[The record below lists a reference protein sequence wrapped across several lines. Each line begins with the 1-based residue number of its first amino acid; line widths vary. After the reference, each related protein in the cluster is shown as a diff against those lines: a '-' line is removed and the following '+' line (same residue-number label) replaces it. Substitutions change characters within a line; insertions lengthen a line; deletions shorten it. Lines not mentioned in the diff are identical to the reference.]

1 MGWIVRIC
9 ADHFRYNLRLS
20 DIGFLFSPLLQNYF
34 ILAILSVK
42 RWYVPHVHTQPCRF
56 GLQSLSTVTNIPQTW
71 SDLLTGLYDVLF
83 QTNPCFWKYDDLALD
98 QINRFKP
105 ETDKEWLC
113 QIRNS
118 PWKPIGGVP
127 FDRFFGV
134 YTIQYNQYTFLY
146 TRVPISY
153 QSEIQPEFTPPVSAF
168 CLFSERC
175 AFSFACFHFFQTPW
189 LSRASST
196 VTKPNRENWF
206 CTWTMIGQLYSIV
219 VRFPQTNKFT

>member
-1 MGWIVRIC
+1 MGWLVRITSVTIWDC
-9 ADHFRYNLRLS
+9 QN
-20 DIGFLFSPLLQNYF
+20 IGFLFSPLLQNYF
-34 ILAILSVK
+34 ILAILGVK
-42 RWYVPHVHTQPCRF
+42 RWYVPLVQTICRF
-56 GLQSLSTVTNIPQTW
+56 GLQSLYSNKHSLFQTG
-71 SDLLTGLYDVLF
+71 SDSLTGLYDVLF
-83 QTNPCFWKYDDLALD
+83 QTNPCFWKYDDVALD

-127 FDRFFGV
+127 CDRFFGV

-175 AFSFACFHFFQTPW
+175 AFSFAWFHFFQTPW
-189 LSRASST
+189 LSRASGT
-196 VTKPNRENWF
+196 VTKPDRVK
-206 CTWTMIGQLYSIV
+206 MVIIV
-219 VRFPQTNKFT
+219 LVHNNMFLI

>member
-1 MGWIVRIC
+1 MRITSVTIWDC
-9 ADHFRYNLRLS
+9 LILDSYFPHYCETV
-20 DIGFLFSPLLQNYF
+20 LQLPF
-34 ILAILSVK
+34 WSILGVK

-83 QTNPCFWKYDDLALD
+83 QTNPCFWKYDGLALD

-127 FDRFFGV
+127 CDRFFGV

-153 QSEIQPEFTPPVSAF
+153 QSEIQPESTPPVSAF

-196 VTKPNRENWF
+196 VTKPDRVK
-206 CTWTMIGQLYSIV
+206 MVIIV
-219 VRFPQTNKFT
+219 LVDTNMFLIYIYI